1 MHLVCPQCG
10 ATNRVPPERL
20 QDQPVCGRCGA
31 EVAPAH
37 PVALSDAQLP
47 DYLAHTHAPV
57 LVDFWAAWCGPCR
70 SYAPHFEQVAAQR
83 PDVRFVK
90 VDSDA
95 CPKASMRHRVR
106 SIPTTI
112 LFLNGDEVARFS
124 GAQSAPQLQRWLGEQ
139 LAARGHGASA

>member
-20 QDQPVCGRCGA
+20 SDQPVCGRCGTD
-31 EVAPAH
+31 VAPPH
-37 PVALSDAQLP
+37 PVVLTDEQLP
-47 DYLAHTHAPV
+47 QYLANTQTPV
-57 LVDFWAAWCGPCR
+57 LVDFWAAWCGPCKA
-70 SYAPHFEQVAAQR
+70 YAPHFEQAANQR

-95 CPKASMRHRVR
+95 CPRASMRHRVR

-112 LFLNGDEVARFS
+112 LFMNGDEVARFS
-124 GAQSAPQLQRWLGEQ
+124 GAQSASALQQWLHAQMAQRDAG
-139 LAARGHGASA
+139 GAT